1 MTGTR
6 RERPARLPKDRT
18 SGNLPPV
25 DPMTQLALASAA
37 FLATHF
43 VSSTALRNAVVRRAG
58 EKAYLG
64 LYSLAAFATLGWM
77 IWAYRGA
84 APQALW
90 PGLKLLPA
98 ILMPFSLI
106 LIVAG
111 MLGKNPTAVG
121 QSRLLHADDAARGM
135 LRVTRHPLMWGI
147 MLWALAH
154 LLARGTLNGAIFFGS
169 FVLLAALGT
178 IAIDA
183 RKARTLGDDWRR
195 FAART
200 SNIPCVAI
208 AQGRN
213 RFVAGEIGL
222 VRTAFG
228 LILYGGLLFSHAW
241 LFGLRPY

>member
-1 MTGTR
+1 M
-6 RERPARLPKDRT
+6 
-18 SGNLPPV
+18 
-25 DPMTQLALASAA
+25 DPMAQLALASAA

-43 VSSTALRNAVVRRAG
+43 VSSTPLREAIARRAG

-64 LYSLAAFATLGWM
+64 LYSLLAFATLGWM

-98 ILMPFSLI
+98 IVMPFALI
-106 LIVAG
+106 LMVAG

-147 MLWALAH
+147 MLWAFAH
-154 LLARGTLNGAIFFGS
+154 LLARGTLNGAIFFGT
-169 FVLLAALGT
+169 LLALAALGT
-178 IAIDA
+178 LAIDA

-200 SNIPCVAI
+200 SNIPFVAI

-213 RFVAGEIGL
+213 RFAPGEIGL

-228 LILYGGLLFSHAW
+228 LILYGGLFVSHAW

>member
-1 MTGTR
+1 M
-6 RERPARLPKDRT
+6 
-18 SGNLPPV
+18 PPIA
-25 DPMTQLALASAA
+25 QLALASVA

-43 VSSTALRNAVVRRAG
+43 FSSTPLREAVVRRAG
-58 EKAYLG
+58 EKAYLA
-64 LYSLAAFATLGWM
+64 LYSLTAFATLGWM
-77 IWAYRGA
+77 IWAYRNA

-111 MLGKNPTAVG
+111 VLGKNPTAVG
-121 QSRLLHADDAARGM
+121 QSRLLQAEDPARGM

-147 MLWALAH
+147 MLWAFAH

-169 FVLLAALGT
+169 LLALATLGT
-178 IAIDA
+178 LAIDA
-183 RKARTLGDDWRR
+183 RKASTLGEDWRR

-200 SNIPCVAI
+200 SNLPFLAI

-213 RFVAGEIGL
+213 RFAPGEIGL

-228 LILYGGLLFSHAW
+228 LILYGGLMASHAW